1 MASYIDL
8 TGPDKEVTAEAR
20 DRLDGELHAAI
31 GRRDVDAVR
40 RCLDDGADM
49 NRPMTHQMVTS
60 KGTFRTYCRPMKRA
74 MTIAAA
80 FGSLDVFRL
89 LLDRGAEFDITRGLV
104 DAIQFRT
111 PHVALLLIEKGAKL
125 YTEYGDRCPYSMLM
139 KAVRNPNIVVAKTL
153 LDRGAPVNW
162 ATRTGKTALCV
173 ACEHGNL
180 DAVRLLISRGAT
192 VDRRSYDVVK
202 SASYARAKAIK
213 ALFDAHYVLRI
224 RFHVVGPRG
233 ENPGSARREI
243 FLCRSQI
250 SRAIVRRVISFVW

>member
-49 NRPMTHQMVTS
+49 NRSMTHQIVTS
-60 KGTFRTYCRPMKRA
+60 KGTFRTYCSPIR
-74 MTIAAA
+74 TAAA
-80 FGSLDVFRL
+80 LGSVDVFRL
-89 LLDRGAEFDITRGLV
+89 LLDRGAAFDLTRGLI
-104 DAIQFRT
+104 DAIIQFQT
-111 PHVALLLIEKGAKL
+111 PHMALLLIEKGAKL
-125 YTEYGDRCPYSMLM
+125 TPTCYGDSSPCSVLM
-139 KAVRNPNIVVAKTL
+139 KAVRNPNVVVVAKTL

-213 ALFDAHYVLRI
+213 ALFDAQLALRI

-243 FLCRSQI
+243 FFCRSQI